1 MSRRFITISNFRNL
15 GIGKPTTLLLNDTY
29 EKGKSGDLIILIGQN
44 NAGKS
49 NVLSALKIIKSRQ
62 FTSSDVPI
70 MNLGNDELPE
80 IDYVIQADNN
90 NAYCQKLK
98 YSSMYSARIIEDSV
112 DTLYDEDIANLD
124 DLESSVFNYEN
135 KNIVTSDFNTT
146 PEYLNNNKFIC
157 SVLNAIDI
165 NPDTVKDTYDQYR
178 KTPNIFFLQ
187 VLQNKINQRL
197 KKLTEIFNNL
207 YKSTADPYNFMIV
220 LSNSQI
226 SFGLGRGNGDS
237 LTPLV
242 LEQQSTGFR
251 WFFNFFFTLFN
262 RGSSKSIHP
271 GDIVIMDEPAT
282 NLHPQGQRELR
293 DFIKAFAVAN
303 DITFVIATHSPFLV
317 NSDELNEL
325 RVVRMKDN
333 KAEIINLFSAV
344 DVDDP
349 DSLLPIKDAL
359 TIKQNILYD
368 YDTRVVWVEGITD
381 YNYLTMFKK
390 LLGYQNISFLPF
402 KGVGKEDMQ
411 DVIIQKLAS
420 IKFPNVEILVDAD
433 KAGLA
438 FKQKCQ
444 NTKFKDRVISIDQV
458 SSNAKYKEIENLFS
472 VTDRQKYKALNE
484 NDPDGF
490 KKASTTSAMKK
501 FCKLE
506 DFSKETIDNFK
517 ALFELLIN

>member
-1 MSRRFITISNFRNL
+1 MSRRLITISNFRNL
-15 GIGKPTTLLLNDTY
+15 GIDKPTTLLLNDTY

-49 NVLSALKIIKSRQ
+49 NVLSALKTIMSGR
-62 FTSSDVPI
+62 FESTDVPI

-80 IDYVIQADNN
+80 IDYVIQADNSEVTQ
-90 NAYCQKLK
+90 CQKLK
-98 YSSMYSARIIEDSV
+98 YPTSNSSYATRRSSADSGDIDNSII
-112 DTLYDEDIANLD
+112 TYQ
-124 DLESSVFNYEN
+124 
-135 KNIVTSDFNTT
+135 NIDVKTSDFNAQ
-146 PEYLNNNKFIC
+146 PEYLNSNKFLC

-165 NPDTVKDTYDQYR
+165 NPDTVKDTYVQYR

-187 VLQNKINQRL
+187 VMQNKINQRL
-197 KKLTEIFNNL
+197 KKLTDIFNNL

-220 LSNSQI
+220 LSDRQI
-226 SFGLGRGNGDS
+226 SFGLGRGNGNS

-381 YNYLTMFKK
+381 YNYLTLFKK